1 MPEPELPKL
10 PDLAD
15 AQRFF
20 WRRPWAAIGCML
32 LVLVLVFGGVIL
44 LNQRPL
50 PVRPDVGLLSPS
62 VPPTPSP
69 TVAPTPTPSPQPTQ
83 TPTPSPAPPTPTV
96 APTAT
101 PTPQPSPSPGNVPPD
116 GTYYGTG
123 TFTSYGGATSYTT
136 HWRVI
141 KAGATGEI
149 AQLVSAGGEPY
160 QIQQGIFDPRGLLVA
175 VSPDDVEYCE
185 ALILLGEFE
194 AWFEEMFVAYGPPS
208 MFCPEPE
215 DLADFF
221 WSLERDLGE
230 LPDRALLE
238 SAFREEFG
246 GWDEATI
253 GSVPGIS
260 WTFSPIE

>member
-1 MPEPELPKL
+1 MPDPERPDLSELPN
-10 PDLAD
+10 LAD
-15 AQRFF
+15 AQRSI
-20 WRRPWAAIGCML
+20 WRRPWAAIGCLL
-32 LVLVLVFGGVIL
+32 LVTGLVFGGLIL

-50 PVRPDVGLLSPS
+50 PTRPDVGLASPS

-69 TVAPTPTPSPQPTQ
+69 TVAPTLTPSPQPTQ
-83 TPTPSPAPPTPTV
+83 PPTPSPTPTV

-101 PTPQPSPSPGNVPPD
+101 PAPQPTPSPGNVPPD
-116 GTYYGTG
+116 GTYYGSG
-123 TFTSYGGATSYTT
+123 TFTSYDGETSFAT

-149 AQLVSAGGEPY
+149 TQLVSSGGAPY
-160 QIQQGIFDPRGLLVA
+160 QIQQGIVDPRGLLVA

-194 AWFEEMFVAYGPPS
+194 TWFDEMFVAYGPPS

-215 DLADFF
+215 DLADLF
-221 WSLERDLGE
+221 WSLDSELGE
-230 LPDRALLE
+230 LPDRATLE
-238 SAFREEFG
+238 AAFREEFG

-253 GSVPGIS
+253 GSVPGLS
-260 WTFSPIE
+260 WTFSTE